1 VAEAESRGC
10 GLEDLPLEAMQQ
22 VEPRIT
28 DAVYEVLGVENSVR
42 SRLSFGGTAPG
53 RVLEQVA
60 WWRERV

>member
-1 VAEAESRGC
+1 
-10 GLEDLPLEAMQQ
+10 MQQ

-28 DAVYEVLGVENSVR
+28 AAVYEVLGVENSVR
-42 SRLSFGGTAPG
+42 SRLSFGGTAPD